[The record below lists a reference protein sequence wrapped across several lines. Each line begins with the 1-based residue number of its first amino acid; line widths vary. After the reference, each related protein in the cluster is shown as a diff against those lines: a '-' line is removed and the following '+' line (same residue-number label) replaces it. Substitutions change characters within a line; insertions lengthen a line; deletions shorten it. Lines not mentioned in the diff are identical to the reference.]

1 MFSWGARFDARA
13 PPDKRAP
20 GGTDSLYVSRRREQ
34 SPMEK
39 QLPDKAPLYG
49 EDDPIAS
56 PAYGPFKTA
65 GLLTMAYKIHNTDQ
79 IDTVPGDATVLG
91 NSMIKALA
99 TASLACWFAG
109 RACSPSW
116 SKSLRSRVAASS
128 RSPTVV
134 AALAAGL
141 HRVVDPALQLQGGVR
156 RLTEDIIQNGNL

>member
-1 MFSWGARFDARA
+1 
-13 PPDKRAP
+13 
-20 GGTDSLYVSRRREQ
+20 
-34 SPMEK
+34 MEK

-49 EDDPIAS
+49 EDDPSIAS

-99 TASLACWFAG
+99 YCFPGVLVCGPCVFSKLVKVFEVPRGCIQPFADG
-109 RACSPSW
+109 RGGFGFFG
-116 SKSLRSRVAASS
+116 
-128 RSPTVV
+128 
-134 AALAAGL
+134 AGL